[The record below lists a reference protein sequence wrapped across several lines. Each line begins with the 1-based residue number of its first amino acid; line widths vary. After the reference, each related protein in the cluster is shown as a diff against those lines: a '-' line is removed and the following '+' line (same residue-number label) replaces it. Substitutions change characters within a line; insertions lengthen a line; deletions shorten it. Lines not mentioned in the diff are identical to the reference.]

1 MAASAAAYF
10 VVHFMFQLL
19 SSCNSCVMWLLQSA
33 QVHVKDVL
41 TAAAAIAAAQAAT
54 GAEAAA
60 ASSPADF
67 MGRIKVAPRFVMCS
81 SHVTNHTSHIR
92 HSMHIFTFYRIFCVI
107 LASEFPSSSTCRAS
121 KISTF
126 SWTLRLASPTLP
138 LLPCPPT
145 LTLLPCPRRLSCPTC
160 LPCPPRGRLSHA
172 AAQCRRTR
180 MRCLRCGLAL
190 RWCRNQVS
198 TAGDTSCLP

>member
-1 MAASAAAYF
+1 MQLLCHVASAVGAGACKRCTD
-10 VVHFMFQLL
+10 
-19 SSCNSCVMWLLQSA
+19 SSSSNRSSTSCNRRRCGGSVITCRFHGPHQGRSSVR
-33 QVHVKDVL
+33 DVL
-41 TAAAAIAAAQAAT
+41 MT
-54 GAEAAA
+54 
-60 ASSPADF
+60 
-67 MGRIKVAPRFVMCS
+67 RHK
-81 SHVTNHTSHIR
+81 SHVTHTSHIR
-92 HSMHIFTFYRIFCVI
+92 HTMHIFTFYRIFCVI

-121 KISTF
+121 KTSTF

-160 LPCPPRGRLSHA
+160 LPFPPRGRPPHA

-180 MRCLRCGLAL
+180 TQCLRCGLAL
-190 RWCRNQVS
+190 QWCRNQVC